1 MKLSQLHHPH
11 QLKGLSLLEL
21 EDLAN
26 QIRLFLIESISKT
39 GGHLSSNLG
48 VIELTL
54 ALHTVFDSPKDKII
68 FDVGHQSY
76 SHKLITN
83 RLRAFSSLRQYKG
96 LSGFQK
102 RSESE
107 HDPWEAGHSSTAIS
121 AGLGFAVARDLTGQN
136 YDVISVV
143 GDGSLAN
150 GMSLEALNDLG
161 AQKRKMIIVFND
173 NNMSISPNRG
183 GIESSI
189 TRVRTSNLYRTT
201 KRDLYESLSSSD
213 VGKEILDFLR
223 YSRDRLKERM
233 IDAPLFTQFNVD
245 YIGPIDG
252 HNIGDL
258 IRAFQTAKEHDGPI
272 VVHVMTTKGQGYPYA
287 QEDRTGV
294 WHGVAPFDI
303 ASGQFKTT
311 KKSDSISW
319 SQLITR
325 ILIRLAATDER
336 LCAITPA
343 MATGSALLPFAQ
355 KYPKRFFDVGIAE
368 EHAITMAGA
377 MAAGGLHPF
386 ISIYS
391 TFLQRGYDQVLHDI
405 ARMDLPVVF
414 GIDRA
419 GLVGADGE
427 THQGIYDIAFL
438 STIPNIIVCQP
449 KDAYE
454 AQNLLY
460 TGFRCKHP
468 FFIRYPKGTV
478 NYRVLSQLEEI
489 PIGSWTKTMVGDRAQ
504 QIIIAYGQDVDRII
518 ERAKQEKRNLMVVN
532 ARFFKPI
539 DTQMLDE
546 LMALN
551 LPIVVYET
559 DSAQG
564 GLSTAIAAHLG
575 QKHPHFF
582 KLSLRDGFIPQ
593 GTVFELRKEQR
604 VTLDDLF
611 QELNQIDQAS
621 KEPELSIQGPR
632 QEEFTQKEEIE
643 RE

>member
-1 MKLSQLHHPH
+1 MRLSQLHHPQ
-11 QLKGLSLLEL
+11 QLKTLSLIEL

-26 QIRLFLIESISKT
+26 QMRLFLIESISKT

-54 ALHTVFDSPKDKII
+54 ALHTVFDSPTDKII

-76 SHKLITN
+76 PHKLITN
-83 RLRAFSSLRQYKG
+83 RLKAFSTLRQYKG

-102 RSESE
+102 RNESE

-136 YDVISVV
+136 YEVISVV

-173 NNMSISPNRG
+173 NKMSISPNHG

-189 TRVRTSNLYRTT
+189 TRVRTSNLYRMT

-223 YSRDRLKERM
+223 SSRDRLKARV

-252 HNIGDL
+252 HDIGAM

-272 VVHVMTTKGQGYPYA
+272 VVHVITTKGQGYPYA
-287 QEDRTGV
+287 QDDRTGI

-303 ASGQFKTT
+303 ASGEFKVT
-311 KKSDSISW
+311 KKIDAISW

-325 ILIRLAATDER
+325 VLIRLAAQDER

-343 MATGSALLPFAQ
+343 MATGSGLLPFAQ
-355 KYPKRFFDVGIAE
+355 KYPDRFFDVGIAE

-386 ISIYS
+386 VSIYS
-391 TFLQRGYDQVLHDI
+391 TFLQRGYDQVLHDV

-438 STIPNIIVCQP
+438 STIPNVIVCQP
-449 KDAYE
+449 KDALE

-460 TGFRCKHP
+460 TGFTCPHP

-478 NYRVLSQLEEI
+478 HYRVLSQLEAL
-489 PIGSWTKTMVGDRAQ
+489 PIGSWTKTVVGDPTKTDH
-504 QIIIAYGQDVDRII
+504 IIIAYGEDVDRII
-518 ERAKQEKRNLMVVN
+518 KQAWQEERHVIVVN

-539 DTQMLDE
+539 DTAMLDE
-546 LMALN
+546 LLAME
-551 LPIVVYET
+551 LPIVVFET

-564 GLSTAIAAHLG
+564 GLSTTIAAYIG
-575 QKHPHFF
+575 QKNPTFS
-582 KLSLRDGFIPQ
+582 KLSLRDGFVNQ
-593 GTVFELRKEQR
+593 GSIFELRQEQHI
-604 VTLDDLF
+604 TLHDLF
-611 QELNQIDQAS
+611 QTLDQTSTRDKASDQANS
-621 KEPELSIQGPR
+621 TFQKNKEVFDAS
-632 QEEFTQKEEIE
+632 
-643 RE
+643 

>member
-1 MKLSQLHHPH
+1 MRLSQLQNPQ
-11 QLKGLSLLEL
+11 QLKSLSLLEL

-48 VIELTL
+48 IIELTL

-76 SHKLITN
+76 PHKIITN
-83 RLRAFSSLRQYKG
+83 RLSQFSTLRKYQG

-102 RSESE
+102 RKESE

-121 AGLGFAVARDLTGQN
+121 AGLGFAIARDLTHQN
-136 YDVISVV
+136 YEVISVV

-161 AQKRKMIIVFND
+161 AQKRKMIIIFND
-173 NNMSISPNRG
+173 NHMSISPNRG
-183 GIESSI
+183 GIESYI
-189 TRVRTSNLYRTT
+189 TKVRTSNLYRMT
-201 KRDLYESLSSSD
+201 KRDLYMSLSSSD

-223 YSRDRLKERM
+223 YSKDRLKARM
-233 IDAPLFTQFNVD
+233 IDAPLFAQFNVD

-252 HNIGDL
+252 QNIGEM

-272 VVHVMTTKGQGYPYA
+272 VVHVLTTKGQGYPYA
-287 QEDRTGV
+287 QRDRTGI

-303 ASGQFKTT
+303 ASGEFKTA
-311 KKSDSISW
+311 KKPDCISW

-325 ILIRLAATDER
+325 VLIRLAAQDEK
-336 LCAITPA
+336 LCVITPA
-343 MATGSALLPFAQ
+343 MATGSALLPFSQ

-368 EHAITMAGA
+368 EHAITMSGA

-386 ISIYS
+386 VSIYS
-391 TFLQRGYDQVLHDI
+391 TFLQRGYDQVLHDV

-419 GLVGADGE
+419 GLVGADGD

-438 STIPNIIVCQP
+438 STIPNTIICQP

-460 TGFRCKHP
+460 TGFQVKHP
-468 FFIRYPKGTV
+468 FFIRYPKGNV
-478 NYRVLSQLEEI
+478 SYRVLSKLEKIE
-489 PIGSWTKTMVGDRAQ
+489 IGSWTKTVVGDKEKVSH
-504 QIIIAYGQDVDRII
+504 IVIGYGEDVDRII
-518 ERAKQEKRNLMVVN
+518 ERATQEKKNLIVVN
-532 ARFFKPI
+532 ARFLKP
-539 DTQMLDE
+539 LDE
-546 LMALN
+546 KMLEELLALN
-551 LPIVVYET
+551 LPLVVYET
-559 DSAQG
+559 DSAYG
-564 GLSTAIAAHLG
+564 GLSSAVSSFIG
-575 QKHPHFF
+575 KKNPKFSQ
-582 KLSLRDGFIPQ
+582 LSLKDGFVGQ
-593 GTVFELRKEQR
+593 GSILELRKEQHIS
-604 VTLDDLF
+604 LDDLF
-611 QELNQIDQAS
+611 STL
-621 KEPELSIQGPR
+621 KED
-632 QEEFTQKEEIE
+632 
-643 RE
+643 

>member
-1 MKLSQLHHPH
+1 MRLSQLHHPQ
-11 QLKGLSLLEL
+11 QLKTLSLLEL

-76 SHKLITN
+76 PHKLITN
-83 RLRAFSSLRQYKG
+83 RLKAFSTLRQYKG

-102 RSESE
+102 RRESE

-121 AGLGFAVARDLTGQN
+121 AGLGFAVARDLTNQN
-136 YDVISVV
+136 YEVISVV

-189 TRVRTSNLYRTT
+189 TRLRLSNLYRTT

-245 YIGPIDG
+245 YLGPIDG

-272 VVHVMTTKGQGYPYA
+272 VVHVITTKGQGYPYA
-287 QEDRTGV
+287 QDDRTGV

-311 KKSDSISW
+311 KKTDSISW

-325 ILIRLAATDER
+325 VLIRLAAQDKR
-336 LCAITPA
+336 ICAITPA

-377 MAAGGLHPF
+377 MAAGGLQPF
-386 ISIYS
+386 VSIYS
-391 TFLQRGYDQVLHDI
+391 TFLQRGYDQVLHDV

-438 STIPNIIVCQP
+438 STIPNVIVCQP
-449 KDAYE
+449 KDACE

-460 TGFRCKHP
+460 TGFACRHP
-468 FFIRYPKGTV
+468 FFIRYPKGNV
-478 NYRVLSQLEEI
+478 SYRVLSHLEEI
-489 PIGSWTKTMVGDRAQ
+489 PIGSWTKTVIGNPLECK

-518 ERAKQEKRNLMVVN
+518 ERARQEKRCVIVVN

-539 DTQMLDE
+539 DTTMLDE
-546 LMALN
+546 LIALN
-551 LPIVVYET
+551 RPMIVYET

-564 GLSTAIAAHLG
+564 GLSTAIAAYLG
-575 QKHPHFF
+575 QNHPHFS
-582 KLSLRDGFIPQ
+582 KLSLRDGFVEQ
-593 GTVFELRKEQR
+593 GTIFELRQEQHI
-604 VTLDDLF
+604 TMDDLF
-611 QELNQIDQAS
+611 QKLDTQNLEKPNKNTTE
-621 KEPELSIQGPR
+621 KEKR
-632 QEEFTQKEEIE
+632 DAT
-643 RE
+643 